1 MRAVGPTIDAGEP
14 THSTTAHPKHS
25 RALSAS
31 PAVPCH
37 LCGSIRTWSN
47 WSNWPNRRVRS
58 RCRCKLPPQPCA
70 RQKGILPSP
79 DEGKGVAM
87 GQVLGPLGSGRGRWQ
102 VTRPSPNLSPNLSR
116 NLARTW
122 HATWHAP
129 GTHPGTHLARNLAR
143 TWHVLVARHWQV
155 RRSLPLLSGGRAAVR
170 ARIHRGRARRAGAF
184 FRTRLSEFLLSR
196 GHRLGHAAPSGRR
209 IRWMGAGHERLR
221 PSGEQSGDTWVARTC
236 SRLRARSHW

>member
-102 VTRPSPNLSPNLSR
+102 VTRLVR
-116 NLARTW
+116 AR
-122 HATWHAP
+122 HAP
-129 GTHPGTHLARNLAR
+129 GTR
-143 TWHVLVARHWQV
+143 WSLVIG
-155 RRSLPLLSGGRAAVR
+155 RSLPLPSGGRAAVER
-170 ARIHRGRARRAGAF
+170 QSVLGSTAAARSGRVPF